1 MHWSGIIQSD
11 AITKHPLFIQSDA
24 TMKHPL
30 FIQIDTTMNDSLLWT
45 KIRVVNIS
53 SQGKNQPQLPKADNQ
68 YHIHL
73 TLKTVLFSLFWV
85 VTIQVLYLTSP
96 PPTIFSNH
104 HWKLRVFT
112 SQGGVSWDL
121 KVKVNVLVSQ
131 SCPTL
136 CNPMVCSL
144 PGSSVHGILQS
155 RILECVAI
163 SFSRGSSQP

>member
-1 MHWSGIIQSD
+1 MHWSGI
-11 AITKHPLFIQSDA
+11 IQSDA

-30 FIQIDTTMNDSLLWT
+30 FIQIDTTMNDSLLRT
-45 KIRVVNIS
+45 KIMVVNIS

-85 VTIQVLYLTSP
+85 ATIQVLYLTSP

-104 HWKLRVFT
+104 HWKLRLFT